1 LVQLETRSV
10 AHWRMDRIIEQRD
23 QNTGRSTYVLQDTY
37 ECAVLEIMSAM
48 RDLPRAMLAP

>member
-1 LVQLETRSV
+1 
-10 AHWRMDRIIEQRD
+10 MDRIIEQRD